1 MQISDAKNNFNNI
14 NCVVATLTAVAFH
27 KIYSFVHIVSDAAAA
42 AITLLFFVMKNLPSC
57 SRFCHCY
64 NCHCSVAAIA
74 TFSNKSRKI

>member
-57 SRFCHCY
+57 CHCY